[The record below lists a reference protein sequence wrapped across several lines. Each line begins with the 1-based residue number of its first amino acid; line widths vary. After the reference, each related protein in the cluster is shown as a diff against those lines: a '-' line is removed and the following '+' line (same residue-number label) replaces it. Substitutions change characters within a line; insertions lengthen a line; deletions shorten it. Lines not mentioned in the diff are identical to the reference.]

1 MADRFTGDLEWIT
14 TGGRL
19 SVVRPDGGSVTTAP
33 VYGAMYRDACT
44 LGKAA
49 AVEVEIRDFAPGAG
63 RFDPKVLAVRKRE
76 GARLA

>member
-1 MADRFTGDLEWIT
+1 MAEKFAGDLEWIT

-19 SVVRPDGGSVTTAP
+19 SVTRPDGGSVMTAP
-33 VYGAMYRDACT
+33 VYGAVYRDACM

-49 AVEVEIRDFAPGAG
+49 AVDVEVRDFVPGAG

-76 GARLA
+76 GARRA